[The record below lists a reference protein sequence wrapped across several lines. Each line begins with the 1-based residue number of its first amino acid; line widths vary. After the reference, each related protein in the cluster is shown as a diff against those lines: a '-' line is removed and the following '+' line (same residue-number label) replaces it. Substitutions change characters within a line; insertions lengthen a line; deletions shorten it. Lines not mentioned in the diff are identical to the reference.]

1 MTWLLWLASAHTL
14 LGMRCAHP
22 DDLPGERPAG
32 EVLASLVLEQPQDGV
47 GVELLP
53 RPERLGP
60 EGRVL
65 GEDALAPGTDDLAL
79 GVDEQARRSRP
90 SE

>member
-1 MTWLLWLASAHTL
+1 
-14 LGMRCAHP
+14 
-22 DDLPGERPAG
+22 
-32 EVLASLVLEQPQDGV
+32 VLEQPQDGV